1 MLNLYNFNDSNAYAS
16 TIFLASN
23 WRSWGLPMSEPQQ
36 LNGNLIHR
44 VMAKRPLPDQ
54 IKSLKGTLRKVRVN
68 TQQPRPTGDL
78 VGAPDYMSPGARAAW
93 QYAIDAAP
101 PELLKR
107 LDMGVLE
114 IWACAADIYRQAQ
127 VMIQAEGLLTLAPK
141 TGVPMVNPYLSIANK
156 QALLM
161 TKAAVEMGFTPA
173 SRSKVSAATPSE
185 NVVDAWSEIVA

>member
-1 MLNLYNFNDSNAYAS
+1 
-16 TIFLASN
+16 
-23 WRSWGLPMSEPQQ
+23 MSEPERITMDPTDS
-36 LNGNLIHR
+36 L
-44 VMAKRPLPDQ
+44 MAKRPLPDQ

-78 VGAPDYMSPGARAAW
+78 VSAPDYMSPGARSAW

-161 TKAAVEMGFTPA
+161 TKAAIEMGFTPA
-173 SRSKVSAATPSE
+173 SRSKVSAATPTE